1 MMTFFTNRNINRL
14 AVPRAL
20 VSLAWSLA
28 GIFFM
33 VFLLRAGL
41 PLAQIFLLAAAI
53 LAVRFALRPL
63 VVIVASAIGLRR
75 ALIIGTLLTAL

>member
-14 AVPRAL
+14 AVHRVL

-41 PLAQIFLLAAAI
+41 PLAQIFLLAAV
-53 LAVRFALRPL
+53 AVRFALRPL
-63 VVIVASAIGLRR
+63 VVIVASAIGCGARSSSGR
-75 ALIIGTLLTAL
+75 C

>member
-1 MMTFFTNRNINRL
+1 MMTFFTNRHINRL
-14 AVPRAL
+14 AVHRVL

-63 VVIVASAIGLRR
+63 VVIVASAIGCGARSSSGR
-75 ALIIGTLLTAL
+75 C